1 MNNTWYKLDTAGLI
15 FPATKTTEWINVY
28 RISATLKE
36 EIDPQILQKAVDD
49 LKNRF
54 PSFYVALKPGFFW
67 NYLKC
72 IKKPLIVKPDF
83 AYPLTH
89 MSTKEIRTCCMRV
102 FYHENRI
109 AVEFF
114 HSITDGTGGSIY
126 VRTLVAHY
134 LKLKYNLNIIYNG
147 NVLNPA
153 DSPSEDELEDSF
165 FKYSNGYGN
174 SRKEPIAYRLHG
186 TPEFSNGF
194 LTLTTGIVETDILKA
209 KAKEYHCTITVL
221 LTALMIQAII
231 PIQDNEVYKWHQKP
245 VTISIAANLR
255 KIFPS
260 KTLRN
265 FVLSENIGIHP
276 LQGEYT
282 LQELCNVI
290 SNQMALKLT
299 KQNMASEIAANVLP
313 QQNPLLRIVPLPIKQ
328 FFMNRVYSAHGE
340 KHHCTNISNLG
351 LLKLPQEVENY
362 IERMEFIIGV
372 QRSYPNNCSVVSVGN
387 TTCINMIRSIKESE
401 LERRFFSSLVELGI
415 PVSIESNRR

>member
-15 FPATKTTEWINVY
+15 FPATKKNDWINVY
-28 RISATLKE
+28 RISATLTE
-36 EIDPQILQKAVDD
+36 EIDPILLQKAVNG
-49 LKNRF
+49 LMSRF

-67 NYLKC
+67 NYLTRCKGD
-72 IKKPLIVKPDF
+72 LLVKPDY

-102 FYHENRI
+102 FYHQNRI

-126 VRTLVAHY
+126 VRTLIAHY
-134 LKLKYNLNIIYNG
+134 LKLKYGLNIDYNQWI
-147 NVLNPA
+147 LNP
-153 DSPSEDELEDSF
+153 DDQPTEDELEDSF

-174 SRKEPIAYRLHG
+174 SRKEKVAYRLHG

-194 LTLTTGIVETDILKA
+194 LTLTTGIVDTDILKA
-209 KAKEYHCTITVL
+209 TAKKYNCTITAF
-221 LTALMIQAII
+221 LTAAMIQSII
-231 PIQDNEVYKWHQKP
+231 PMQQKEVYKWHQKP
-245 VTISIAANLR
+245 VSISIAANLR

-260 KTLRN
+260 TTLRN
-265 FVLSENIGIHP
+265 FVLSENIGIDP
-276 LQGEYT
+276 IQGDYT
-282 LQELCNVI
+282 LEELCKVVG
-290 SNQMALKLT
+290 NQLNLKLT

-313 QQNPLLRIVPLPIKQ
+313 QQNPFLRVVPLPIKH
-328 FFMNRVYSAHGE
+328 FFMNMVYSAHGE

-351 LLKLPQEVENY
+351 QLQLSEQLLPFV
-362 IERMEFIIGV
+362 ERMEFIIGV

-401 LERRFFSSLVELGI
+401 LERRFFSSLVQLGI